1 MRRGTRSPS
10 GRGGRDER
18 HNVLAAAGGSSR
30 GGAAAGGAVASATP
44 TPDDDK
50 GGVGVDADAEAR
62 PLATATPTD
71 DDKEGGGVDEE
82 AEARLERAMNEW
94 LAEHEANTT
103 VMRVE
108 PTAGGHPPTS
118 PRAGRPS
125 IEHTAGTRVTAA
137 SAPVPAS
144 PVILIGDS
152 STSSASPPASSRPVG
167 GSPTTSASRWS
178 SARMSEDSSG
188 EEIVPVRRSRKR
200 RLRRGSREVSPAVWE
215 AGTGRNSAPVG
226 GAACAEE
233 DVVAGG
239 ADDYMEGLGEEDLLP
254 RRGVDWS
261 VVDSDDDD
269 SGDGDGG
276 SSSGAPGDVDK
287 AQPPNPSSGCVRA
300 RRSGQLTLP
309 LSRYSKNDGVFGE
322 MRVPLRTRTTAMRSD
337 ALATLGD
344 DPRTAPWVSLDG
356 QADRSGCHAFPPG
369 ATRSEKRKWRKV
381 MRLLK
386 RAMPTILE
394 EAARAAAEGAQHPQT
409 VATDPAAR
417 KRAFNSRDDVHYDAV
432 DTQDTPPPFDIH
444 YRRHPKDFWRTIVY
458 YYTGPDG
465 DIPIRMA
472 VAAVERAVYR
482 LLEGHGMAALN
493 NNTPSLSALPL
504 VPIVRDTREWR
515 KQRAALETCKEEH
528 GDLRVAEHHGASRTR
543 LHHVRLQRGL
553 GDPAEEQWL
562 TDQGF
567 QWEADRAS
575 RAERSLHLRQWPVVK
590 DMITWLENH
599 NGDMP
604 VRWQQPKR
612 CDKRVQGAE
621 LKERMAGNRLRCRW
635 ELTIRSYGGVSLDH
649 AQRINAAFLRGRGQ
663 EPGEASDSVG
673 TGADGTAMSVAGGS
687 VASGDPVAAG
697 GSTA

>member
-1 MRRGTRSPS
+1 MS
-10 GRGGRDER
+10 
-18 HNVLAAAGGSSR
+18 
-30 GGAAAGGAVASATP
+30 
-44 TPDDDK
+44 
-50 GGVGVDADAEAR
+50 
-62 PLATATPTD
+62 
-71 DDKEGGGVDEE
+71 
-82 AEARLERAMNEW
+82 EW

-103 VMRVE
+103 VMGVQ
-108 PTAGGHPPTS
+108 PSAGGHPPTS

-152 STSSASPPASSRPVG
+152 STSSASPPASSRQVG

-200 RLRRGSREVSPAVWE
+200 RLWRGSQLEAADPEEVSPAVLE

-239 ADDYMEGLGEEDLLP
+239 ADDSTEGLGEEDLLQ

-261 VVDSDDDD
+261 VVDSGDDIDDGSGDDDD
-269 SGDGDGG
+269 G
-276 SSSGAPGDVDK
+276 SSSDAPGDFDK
-287 AQPPNPSSGCVRA
+287 AQPPNPSSGSTRE
-300 RRSGQLTLP
+300 RPSGPLTLP
-309 LSRYSKNDGVFGE
+309 RSRYSKNDGVFGE
-322 MRVPLRTRTTAMRSD
+322 THVPLRTKTTVMRSD
-337 ALATLGD
+337 DKSPLGD
-344 DPRTAPWVSLDG
+344 DPRSAPWVSLDG
-356 QADRSGCHAFPPG
+356 RADRSGCHAFPPG
-369 ATRSEKRKWRKV
+369 ATRSEKRKWRKA
-381 MRLLK
+381 MRVLK
-386 RAMPTILE
+386 TAMPTILE

-417 KRAFNSRDDVHYDAV
+417 KVRSEESKAKFVYVYVYVKRRCKTCVNAVYAGKRSCLDTFSFTTVQRAFNSRDDTHYDAV
-432 DTQDTPPPFDIH
+432 DTHDTPPPFDIH

-472 VAAVERAVYR
+472 VAAVERAIYR
-482 LLEGHGMAALN
+482 LLEACGMAALN
-493 NNTPSLSALPL
+493 KLTPTVSAVPL
-504 VPIVRDTREWR
+504 VPLVMDTREWR

-528 GDLRVAEHHGASRTR
+528 GDLRVAEHHRPSRTR

-635 ELTIRSYGGVSLDH
+635 EFAIRTYGGVSLDH

>member
-1 MRRGTRSPS
+1 
-10 GRGGRDER
+10 
-18 HNVLAAAGGSSR
+18 
-30 GGAAAGGAVASATP
+30 
-44 TPDDDK
+44 
-50 GGVGVDADAEAR
+50 
-62 PLATATPTD
+62 
-71 DDKEGGGVDEE
+71 
-82 AEARLERAMNEW
+82 
-94 LAEHEANTT
+94 
-103 VMRVE
+103 
-108 PTAGGHPPTS
+108 
-118 PRAGRPS
+118 
-125 IEHTAGTRVTAA
+125 
-137 SAPVPAS
+137 
-144 PVILIGDS
+144 
-152 STSSASPPASSRPVG
+152 
-167 GSPTTSASRWS
+167 
-178 SARMSEDSSG
+178 
-188 EEIVPVRRSRKR
+188 
-200 RLRRGSREVSPAVWE
+200 
-215 AGTGRNSAPVG
+215 
-226 GAACAEE
+226 
-233 DVVAGG
+233 
-239 ADDYMEGLGEEDLLP
+239 
-254 RRGVDWS
+254 
-261 VVDSDDDD
+261 
-269 SGDGDGG
+269 
-276 SSSGAPGDVDK
+276 
-287 AQPPNPSSGCVRA
+287 
-300 RRSGQLTLP
+300 
-309 LSRYSKNDGVFGE
+309 
-322 MRVPLRTRTTAMRSD
+322 
-337 ALATLGD
+337 
-344 DPRTAPWVSLDG
+344 
-356 QADRSGCHAFPPG
+356 
-369 ATRSEKRKWRKV
+369 

-417 KRAFNSRDDVHYDAV
+417 KVRSEESRGKLVYVYVYVKGRCKTCVKAVYVGKRSCLDTFSFTTVQRAFNSRDDVHYDAV

-472 VAAVERAVYR
+472 VAAVERAIYR
-482 LLEGHGMAALN
+482 VLEGHGMAALN
-493 NNTPSLSALPL
+493 NNTPSLSAVPL
-504 VPIVRDTREWR
+504 VPIVGDTREWR

-621 LKERMAGNRLRCRW
+621 LKERMAENRLRCRW
-635 ELTIRSYGGVSLDH
+635 EHTIRNYGGVSLDH